1 MSQQEKT
8 IRPETLYKFLY
19 SRYSPYGRVLNQH
32 FDLPRTQ
39 PQLLAKE
46 SDPRL
51 LKSLRRAQVHE
62 EKLIILEE
70 RIRRRRLGLP
80 DIDPSILLL
89 PPPDRNPKLEAIVPR
104 CNRPCCTK
112 SSKPKVEESHS
123 QWLERMQF
131 EEKEVEAMPDLQ
143 TVSDEDDLINDWKY
157 QQMRR
162 RARAPKTVIAS
173 SRLRG
178 AQWPAQSSLVYR
190 AWDALKLWVVSPY
203 TR

>member
-1 MSQQEKT
+1 MSQQEKS

-39 PQLLAKE
+39 PQLLAKD

-51 LKSLRRAQVHE
+51 LKSLQRAQVHE

-89 PPPDRNPKLEAIVPR
+89 PPPNRNPKLEAIVPR

-123 QWLERMQF
+123 QWLERMQL
-131 EEKEVEAMPDLQ
+131 EEKEVEAMVDLQ
-143 TVSDEDDLINDWKY
+143 LASDEEDLNHWGEVQK
-157 QQMRR
+157 QRR
-162 RARAPKTVIAS
+162 RRTPKVWDMI
-173 SRLRG
+173 
-178 AQWPAQSSLVYR
+178 SLAFGR
-190 AWDALKLWVVSPY
+190 